1 MTFIDQFFGTVAIIL
16 AVFSTALLINVFL
29 SIPIGEQIVKIMI
42 FNVKNFKGF
51 KSQGEKNGIE

>member
-1 MTFIDQFFGTVAIIL
+1 MTSIDQFFGTVAIIL

>member
-29 SIPIGEQIVKIMI
+29 SIPMGEQIVKIMI

>member
-29 SIPIGEQIVKIMI
+29 SIPIGEQILKIMI
-42 FNVKNFKGF
+42 FNVKKFKGF